1 VQLTQEKFAMRPV
14 NFALLISFFV
24 FVIPVAPAVAQT
36 AATATAPGATAAPA
50 RGRRGGGAA
59 QAPPLTVS
67 LKTSTG
73 EDAGEA
79 IFRAGTGGTAV
90 TLTLELKNLP
100 PGDHAVHIHQNPVC
114 EAPAF
119 TTAGGHFNPDKKQHG
134 LLNPMGHHNGDLP
147 GNVTIGADRSGE
159 ASWQVKGVSL
169 TPGAP
174 DSLLGTAIMVHE
186 KPDDFKTDPTGNA
199 GARIACGVIPAP
211 AP

>member
-1 VQLTQEKFAMRPV
+1 MRYGTIALPV
-14 NFALLISFFV
+14 CFFALAATATI
-24 FVIPVAPAVAQT
+24 AVAQT
-36 AATATAPGATAAPA
+36 PATPAAPT
-50 RGRRGGGAA
+50 RGRRGGAA
-59 QAPPLTVS
+59 QVPPVKVL

-79 IFRAGTGGTAV
+79 IFRGAAGGSV

-100 PGDHAVHIHQNPVC
+100 PGDHGVHLHQNPVC

-147 GNVTIGADRSGE
+147 GNITIGADHTGE

-169 TPGAP
+169 TAGDP
-174 DSLLGTAIMVHE
+174 DSILGAAIIVHE

-199 GARIACGVIPAP
+199 GARIACGVISPSP
-211 AP
+211 TP

>member
-1 VQLTQEKFAMRPV
+1 MRSV
-14 NFALLISFFV
+14 YFALLVCSCGLAV
-24 FVIPVAPAVAQT
+24 PASRAVAQ
-36 AATATAPGATAAPA
+36 APATTSSPAPAAPA
-50 RGRRGGGAA
+50 RGRRGGAA
-59 QAPPLTVS
+59 QTPPVKVL

-79 IFRAGTGGTAV
+79 IFRGGAGGSV

-100 PGDHAVHIHQNPVC
+100 PGDHGVHLHVNPVC

-147 GNVTIGADRSGE
+147 GNVTIGADHTGE
-159 ASWQVKGVSL
+159 ASWQIKGVSL
-169 TPGAP
+169 TAGDP
-174 DSLLGTAIMVHE
+174 DSVLGTAIMVHE

-199 GARIACGVIPAP
+199 GARIACGVISAP
-211 AP
+211 TP